1 MPKILTGLS
10 LAILCAALS
19 GAAWADTL
27 IMKDGTSHDGEFV
40 SGTSRVITF
49 RENGEIKRFGIEDI
63 DSLQFGPPDQGPRS
77 EASQDP
83 SSDADRNYP
92 SDRQMPAR
100 VDAQR
105 DDRNDRND
113 QNDRSNRNDRNDAV
127 IPSGTELAIRTS
139 EAINSRSA
147 QVDQTFDAQ
156 VDRDVLGDAGQVL
169 IPRGSDARLVIK
181 RINNGGSTG
190 TPDITLDLESV
201 RMDGRRYL
209 IDASDV
215 DEKGTSGIGKNKR
228 TGEMVGGGAVLGT
241 IIGAIAGGGKGA
253 AIGAVGGA
261 AAGGTA
267 EVLTKGKDVRVPS
280 ETVLRFRL
288 DHPVHLRP
296 SE

>member
-1 MPKILTGLS
+1 MQKILSGLS
-10 LAILCAALS
+10 LGILFAALS
-19 GAAWADTL
+19 GVAWADTL
-27 IMKDGTSHDGEFV
+27 LMKDGTSHDGEFV

-63 DSLQFGPPDQGPRS
+63 DALQFGPPDQGPRS
-77 EASQDP
+77 EASQDV

-92 SDRQMPAR
+92 SNRQMPAR

-113 QNDRSNRNDRNDAV
+113 RSNRNDRNDRNEAV
-127 IPSGTELAIRTS
+127 IPSGAELAIRTS
-139 EAINSRSA
+139 EPINSRSA

-169 IPRGSDARLVIK
+169 IPRGSDARLVIR

-190 TPDITLDLESV
+190 TPEMTLDLESV

-253 AIGAVGGA
+253 AIGAVSGA